1 MLIGLFLVCGSL
13 LSSVADHLLR
23 DRSPGSSARRRE
35 KWEGQLGTSLGY
47 LKGGKPHSCV
57 KGHPRGP
64 LPAVGF
70 GWEEEEE
77 ILVEKLRSPVP
88 GRR

>member
-1 MLIGLFLVCGSL
+1 M
-13 LSSVADHLLR
+13 
-23 DRSPGSSARRRE
+23 
-35 KWEGQLGTSLGY
+35 GTSLGY

-77 ILVEKLRSPVP
+77 ILVEKLRPPVP